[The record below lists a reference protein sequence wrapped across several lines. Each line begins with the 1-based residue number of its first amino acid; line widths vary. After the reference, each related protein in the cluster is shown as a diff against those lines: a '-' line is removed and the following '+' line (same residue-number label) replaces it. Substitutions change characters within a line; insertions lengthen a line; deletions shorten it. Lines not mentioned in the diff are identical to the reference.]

1 MKTTIK
7 SKLLLMCSVILFI
20 AGCSTVPLTGR
31 RKFNLVPDSIINS
44 MSLQSYNDFLAQNQ
58 VSQNQQQ
65 SEMVLRVGSRI
76 QHAVEQYSAEYELDL
91 EGYQWEFN
99 LVEDDQVNAWAMP
112 GGKVVVYTGL
122 LPIARDDAG
131 LAVVMGHEIAHA
143 IAKHGGERMSQSL
156 VLQMGGIAL
165 SEALTNY
172 PIETHNLY
180 MQAYGL
186 VTDVGLA
193 LPYSR
198 KHESEADHLGL
209 IFMAMAGYDPNA
221 AVGFWERMAALKEGA
236 APPELLST
244 HPSDTRR
251 IRDIKALI
259 PDAMKYYR
267 QPVDK

>member
-1 MKTTIK
+1 MKTTLK
-7 SKLLLMCSVILFI
+7 SKMLLMFSLMLFI
-20 AGCSTVPLTGR
+20 ASCSTVPLTGR
-31 RKFNLVPDSIINS
+31 RQFNLVPDSIINS

-65 SEMVLRVGSRI
+65 SDMVLRVGSKI
-76 QHAVEQYSAEYELDL
+76 QHAVEQYSAEHDLDL
-91 EGYQWEFN
+91 EGYEWEFN
-99 LVEDDQVNAWAMP
+99 LVQDDQVNAWAMP

-122 LPIARDDAG
+122 LPIAQDDAG

-143 IAKHGGERMSQSL
+143 IAKHGGERMTQGLL
-156 VLQMGGIAL
+156 VQMGGIAL
-165 SEALTNY
+165 SEALTSY
-172 PIETHNLY
+172 PVETQNMF
-180 MQAYGL
+180 MQAYGMGTEIGVL
-186 VTDVGLA
+186 

-209 IFMAMAGYDPNA
+209 IFMAMAGYDPNV

-251 IRDIKALI
+251 IRNLKALI
-259 PDAMKYYR
+259 PNAMNYYR
-267 QPVDK
+267 ETVDK

>member
-1 MKTTIK
+1 MKTTLK
-7 SKLLLMCSVILFI
+7 AKMLLLCSLLFFV
-20 AGCSTVPLTGR
+20 AGCSTVPITGR
-31 RKFNLVPDSIINS
+31 KQFNLVPDSIINS
-44 MSLQSYNDFLAQNQ
+44 MSLQSYNDFLAQNKL
-58 VSQNQQQ
+58 SDNKQQ
-65 SEMVLRVGSRI
+65 SDMVLRVGSRI
-76 QHAVEQYSAEYELDL
+76 QHAVEQYSAEYGLDL

-99 LVEDDQVNAWAMP
+99 LVVDDQVNAWAMP

-122 LPIARDDAG
+122 LPITQDDTG

-143 IAKHGGERMSQSL
+143 IAKHGGERMSQGL
-156 VLQMGGIAL
+156 IVQMGGIAL
-165 SEALTNY
+165 SEALQNR
-172 PIETHNLY
+172 PVETQQLF

-186 VTDVGLA
+186 GAEVGVL

-209 IFMAMAGYDPNA
+209 IFMALAGYDPNA
-221 AVGFWERMAALKEGA
+221 AVGFWERMAALNEGA

-244 HPSDTRR
+244 HPSDSRR
-251 IRDIKALI
+251 IRDLKALI